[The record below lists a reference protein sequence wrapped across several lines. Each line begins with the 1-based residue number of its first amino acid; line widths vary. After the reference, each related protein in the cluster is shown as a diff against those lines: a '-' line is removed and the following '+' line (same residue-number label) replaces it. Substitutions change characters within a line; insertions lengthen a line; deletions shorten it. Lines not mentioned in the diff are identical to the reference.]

1 MSDFEKGKFAYYEAS
16 LMAHGSLLNVM
27 GTRFDIIII
36 GKNKSESE
44 AVWFKIES
52 ELKRLDRLLNRFD
65 PASEVSKINNIVE
78 HQQIRVSEEMWQI
91 LNNCKFY
98 HQETFG
104 LFDITLKDFSA
115 IQFHEQS
122 RSVSFSQ
129 SGIHIDFGGYGKGY
143 ALKSIKRI
151 LEDATVHQCFVDFGN
166 SSILGM
172 GHHPYGDAWR
182 VSIEDP
188 IDKGLP
194 VDEITLHDAALSV
207 SGNTPSYS
215 GHIVHPGSGNPETGR
230 KLVSV
235 VTDDPLD
242 AEVLS
247 TTFFIAD
254 ESEKGHLINSFRI
267 LHVKEYN
274 LKV

>member
-104 LFDITLKDFSA
+104 LFDITLKNFYA
-115 IQFHEQS
+115 IRFHEHNKA
-122 RSVSFSQ
+122 VSFSQ
-129 SGIHIDFGGYGKGY
+129 SGIRIDFGGYGKGY
-143 ALKSIKRI
+143 ALKRIKGI
-151 LEDATVHQCFVDFGN
+151 MEDAAVHQCFVDFGN
-166 SSILGM
+166 SSILGV
-172 GHHPYGDAWR
+172 GHHPFGDAWK
-182 VSIEDP
+182 VSIENPFDA
-188 IDKGLP
+188 GQTA
-194 VDEITLHDAALSV
+194 DEISLRDMALSV

-215 GHIVHPGSGNPETGR
+215 GHIVHPKSGSPETGR
-230 KLVSV
+230 KSVSV
-235 VTDDPLD
+235 IMNDPLD

-247 TTFFIAD
+247 TTFSIAT
-254 ESEKGHLINSFRI
+254 ESEKEQLKKSFKI
-267 LHVKEYN
+267 FDAKEYN
-274 LKV
+274 F

>member
-104 LFDITLKDFSA
+104 LFDITLKNFYA
-115 IQFHEQS
+115 IRFHEHNKA
-122 RSVSFSQ
+122 VSFSQ
-129 SGIHIDFGGYGKGY
+129 SGIRIDFGGYGKGY
-143 ALKSIKRI
+143 ALKRIKGI
-151 LEDATVHQCFVDFGN
+151 MEDAAVHQCFVDFGN
-166 SSILGM
+166 SSILGV
-172 GHHPYGDAWR
+172 GHHPFGDAWK
-182 VSIEDP
+182 VSIENPFDA
-188 IDKGLP
+188 GQTA
-194 VDEITLHDAALSV
+194 DEISLRDMVLSV

-215 GHIVHPGSGNPETGR
+215 GHIVHPKSGSPETGR

-235 VTDDPLD
+235 LMDDPLD

-247 TTFFIAD
+247 TTFSIAT
-254 ESEKGHLINSFRI
+254 ESEKEQLKKSFKI
-267 LHVKEYN
+267 FDAKEYN
-274 LKV
+274 F

>member
-104 LFDITLKDFSA
+104 LFDITLKNFYA
-115 IQFHEQS
+115 IRFHEHNKA
-122 RSVSFSQ
+122 VSFSQ
-129 SGIHIDFGGYGKGY
+129 SGIRIDFGGYGKGY
-143 ALKSIKRI
+143 ALKRIKGI
-151 LEDATVHQCFVDFGN
+151 MEDAAVHQCFVDFGN
-166 SSILGM
+166 SSILGV
-172 GHHPYGDAWR
+172 GHHPFGDAWK
-182 VSIEDP
+182 VSIENPFDA
-188 IDKGLP
+188 GQTA
-194 VDEITLHDAALSV
+194 DEISLRDMALSV

-215 GHIVHPGSGNPETGR
+215 GHIVHPKSRSPETGR
-230 KLVSV
+230 KSVSV
-235 VTDDPLD
+235 IMNDPLD

-247 TTFFIAD
+247 TTFSIAT
-254 ESEKGHLINSFRI
+254 ESEKEQLKKSFKI
-267 LHVKEYN
+267 FDAKEYN
-274 LKV
+274 F

>member
-104 LFDITLKDFSA
+104 LFDITLKNFYA
-115 IQFHEQS
+115 IRFHEHNKA
-122 RSVSFSQ
+122 VSFSQ
-129 SGIHIDFGGYGKGY
+129 SGIRIDFGGYGKGY
-143 ALKSIKRI
+143 ALKRIKGI
-151 LEDATVHQCFVDFGN
+151 MEDAAVHQCFVDFGN
-166 SSILGM
+166 SSILGV
-172 GHHPYGDAWR
+172 GHHPFGDAWK
-182 VSIEDP
+182 VSIENPFDA
-188 IDKGLP
+188 GQTA
-194 VDEITLHDAALSV
+194 DEISLRDMALSV

-215 GHIVHPGSGNPETGR
+215 GHIVHPKSGSPETRR

-235 VTDDPLD
+235 LMDDPLD

-247 TTFFIAD
+247 TVFLIAA
-254 ESEKGHLINSFRI
+254 ESEKEQLRKSFKI
-267 LHVKEYN
+267 FDVKEYN
-274 LKV
+274 F

>member
-104 LFDITLKDFSA
+104 LFDITLKNFYA
-115 IQFHEQS
+115 IRFHEHNKA
-122 RSVSFSQ
+122 VSFSQ
-129 SGIHIDFGGYGKGY
+129 SGIRIDFGGYGKGY
-143 ALKSIKRI
+143 ALKRIKGI
-151 LEDATVHQCFVDFGN
+151 MEDAAVHQCFVDFGN
-166 SSILGM
+166 SSILGV
-172 GHHPYGDAWR
+172 GHHPFGDAWK
-182 VSIEDP
+182 VSIENPFDA
-188 IDKGLP
+188 GQTA
-194 VDEITLHDAALSV
+194 DEISLRDMVLSV

-215 GHIVHPGSGNPETGR
+215 GHIVHPKSGSPETGR
-230 KLVSV
+230 KSVSV
-235 VTDDPLD
+235 IMNDPLD

-247 TTFFIAD
+247 TTFSIAT
-254 ESEKGHLINSFRI
+254 ESEKEQLKKSFKI
-267 LHVKEYN
+267 FDAKEYN
-274 LKV
+274 F